1 MKKIKS
7 RNRTPLARGIAHAM
21 IPITMTIPGLKIRLY
36 GDPCLRRKS
45 DRVEEIGPA
54 ERLFIKSMI
63 VTMHEG
69 KGVGLAAPQVG
80 VNRRIFVADIGE
92 GPEVFINLK
101 ILKKS
106 RVSDSLEEGCL
117 CMPGVTVNV
126 KRPTKVV
133 VEYTTEDNKVI
144 QKVYDGLMAR
154 VVQHENDHLDGKLI
168 VDYAGLKENA
178 QIRSQLKEIEERFKK

>member
-1 MKKIKS
+1 
-7 RNRTPLARGIAHAM
+7 
-21 IPITMTIPGLKIRLY
+21 MTVPVLKIRLY
-36 GDPCLRRKS
+36 GDPCLRKIS
-45 DRVEEIGPA
+45 DPVEQVGPG

-92 GPEVFINLK
+92 GPVVFINPK

-106 RVSDSLEEGCL
+106 RTSDFLEEGCL

-144 QKVYDGLMAR
+144 QKVCDSLMAR

-168 VDYAGLKENA
+168 VDYAGLKEKA
-178 QIRSQLKEIEERFKK
+178 QIRPQLKELEERSKG